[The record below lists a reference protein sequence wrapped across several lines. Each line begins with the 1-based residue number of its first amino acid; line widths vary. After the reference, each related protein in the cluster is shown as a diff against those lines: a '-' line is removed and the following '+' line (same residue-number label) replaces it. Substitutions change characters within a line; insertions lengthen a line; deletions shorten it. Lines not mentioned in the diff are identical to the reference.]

1 MMLVLWLLVTALMRI
16 ITALTL
22 VSDLPMDCS
31 FMNASSR
38 AGFEGG
44 LAIGAWVAFHKNLL
58 MFPIHVSVQIAT
70 GRTMESA
77 KVTLLP
83 ILFIVDLVVHLQT
96 VLIWTLEITLAALE
110 CSSVVLCFCV
120 VSQLAWHI
128 CSVIT
133 HMTHQLLV

>member
-1 MMLVLWLLVTALMRI
+1 MRTGEDCVAVLRAEVLLHNLLALMRI

-22 VSDLPMDCS
+22 VSDLQMDGS
-31 FMNASSR
+31 FVNASSR

-58 MFPIHVSVQIAT
+58 MFPIHVSHQIAT
-70 GRTMESA
+70 GRTSESA

-96 VLIWTLEITLAALE
+96 VLIWTLEITLAAPE
-110 CSSVVLCFCV
+110 CSSVVLCLCV
-120 VSQLAWHI
+120 VP
-128 CSVIT
+128 
-133 HMTHQLLV
+133 